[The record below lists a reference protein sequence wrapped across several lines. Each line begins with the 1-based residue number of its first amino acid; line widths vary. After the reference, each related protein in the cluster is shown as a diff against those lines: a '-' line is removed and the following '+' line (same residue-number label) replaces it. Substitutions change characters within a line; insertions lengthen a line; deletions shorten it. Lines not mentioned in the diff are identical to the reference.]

1 MKNLLTRIHTYQT
14 CIIAMITE
22 SSANRAIRI
31 LGALVGGSFLILG
44 VAELVV
50 RIDDPAPLAF
60 WLPTLWGGSGLVL
73 VGVFG
78 RRVIPKLSRTLVI
91 LGVIV
96 GFLPSSWTVIMPL
109 LSIALVILT
118 IRRARR
124 ASVDNSSA

>member
-1 MKNLLTRIHTYQT
+1 
-14 CIIAMITE
+14 MITE
-22 SSANRAIRI
+22 PGPNRAIRI
-31 LGALVGGSFLILG
+31 LGALVSGGFLMLG

-60 WLPTLWGGSGLVL
+60 WLPTLWGGSGLVM

-78 RRVIPKLSRTLVI
+78 RRVKPRLSRTLVI

-96 GFLPSSWTVIMPL
+96 GFLPSNWTVILPL

>member
-1 MKNLLTRIHTYQT
+1 
-14 CIIAMITE
+14 MITE
-22 SSANRAIRI
+22 PGPNRSIRI
-31 LGALVGGSFLILG
+31 LGAIVGGGLLMLG
-44 VAELVV
+44 IAELAV

-78 RRVIPKLSRTLVI
+78 RRVKPRRSRTLVI
-91 LGVIV
+91 LGVIL
-96 GFLPSSWTVIMPL
+96 GFLPSNWTVIMPL

-124 ASVDNSSA
+124 ALVDDSTA